1 MLAVL
6 RQRCVVCEE
15 CDWECDWEC
24 DSQYSQCSRVW
35 LESDWSQ
42 LAQPALPLLALTRR
56 PALAR
61 LVMWECV
68 REANTVR
75 QLGQLTALQ
84 HTALHTL
91 LSCSRLIIHHQV
103 LYNLKD
109 WQDICVHMSVW
120 VCVCVC
126 GSSASPPPSPAPL
139 QPCPAD
145 WLLALPVVGG
155 GKWWRMQISSA
166 EQSKSVCWPTEI
178 FRLSDQVVIREIR
191 GELEPDIPCHNIVRP
206 NWH

>member
-6 RQRCVVCEE
+6 RRRCVLCEE

-91 LSCSRLIIHHQV
+91 LSCSRLIIHYQV
-103 LYNLKD
+103 LYNLED
-109 WQDICVHMSVW
+109 WQDICVHISVW
-120 VCVCVC
+120 VCVCVQ
-126 GSSASPPPSPAPL
+126 AQPAPPSP
-139 QPCPAD
+139 
-145 WLLALPVVGG
+145 LLPSSPVRLTG
-155 GKWWRMQISSA
+155 
-166 EQSKSVCWPTEI
+166 CWPCRWWEVGSGGACKFPQQSRVSPSVDRQKYFVCLI
-178 FRLSDQVVIREIR
+178 KLS
-191 GELEPDIPCHNIVRP
+191 
-206 NWH
+206 